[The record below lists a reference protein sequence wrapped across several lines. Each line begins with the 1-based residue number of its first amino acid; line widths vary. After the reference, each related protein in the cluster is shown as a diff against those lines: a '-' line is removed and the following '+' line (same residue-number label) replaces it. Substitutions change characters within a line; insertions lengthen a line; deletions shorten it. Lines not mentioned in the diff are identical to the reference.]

1 MEQVT
6 NLDIA
11 LVTYEESITQ
21 STEREATTLKT
32 TKTEEEQSE
41 TSNSHDKNLKKPN
54 KTLPCPRCNSM
65 DTKFC
70 YYNNY
75 NVNQPR
81 HFCNNCQRYWTGG
94 GTMKNIHVGASHK
107 KNKRLA
113 SHWCK
118 GEPTRV
124 GDLVKENGVA
134 IEEAEDE
141 DDQAEKKEGGEKELG
156 FLREPR

>member
-1 MEQVT
+1 
-6 NLDIA
+6 
-11 LVTYEESITQ
+11 
-21 STEREATTLKT
+21 
-32 TKTEEEQSE
+32 
-41 TSNSHDKNLKKPN
+41 
-54 KTLPCPRCNSM
+54 M

-134 IEEAEDE
+134 VEEAEDE
-141 DDQAEKKEGGEKELG
+141 DDQAEEKEGGEKELVSRAAMTMVPCVVTVW
-156 FLREPR
+156 LRWSWRQWEK